1 MLRII
6 SNGYIK
12 EATYVVSM
20 RYKNTYLL
28 TGQDLY
34 FTNVSF
40 PINTIQYMEKQL
52 LFFPLFSLFICL
64 NLILFFSQNKEG
76 CIPYPQTSR
85 FFSTR
90 KHSVLPYPLE
100 RSHGLRSFGLS
111 SPSLS
116 TSDNSASS
124 SFVALKGL
132 VCFLILGVSITR
144 LFCKISSKPYQKN
157 SWKFFCK
164 QLALVQKGTTSV

>member
-40 PINTIQYMEKQL
+40 PINTI
-52 LFFPLFSLFICL
+52 
-64 NLILFFSQNKEG
+64 
-76 CIPYPQTSR
+76 
-85 FFSTR
+85 
-90 KHSVLPYPLE
+90 
-100 RSHGLRSFGLS
+100 
-111 SPSLS
+111 
-116 TSDNSASS
+116 
-124 SFVALKGL
+124 
-132 VCFLILGVSITR
+132 
-144 LFCKISSKPYQKN
+144 
-157 SWKFFCK
+157 
-164 QLALVQKGTTSV
+164 